1 MDPANKEEMQQCL
14 QEANEEFSERKD
26 QEMAKAV
33 MHAAAGI
40 VATEEGHHNDCI
52 KDIRGARNHAR
63 SARPRAR
70 APSPRAPARRRNLT
84 AHPRTARAAALTG
97 QVQSRHQ
104 ELAKRRADDP
114 VAKQKV
120 ELLGERNRTEEHVK
134 AQQAEVDRHRDA
146 IASEERRGVELGAAG
161 EALKQREAVEVPRAR
176 HKISLFANIS
186 SIRWDYQGTD
196 DATLKGYVLNGEQM
210 EQFAVDTRAKND
222 FAAINQ
228 LWGLV
233 GA

>member
-1 MDPANKEEMQQCL
+1 MGAHSGHVRPFGFFFGDEVSKSDPLYFQKTLFQVYQKRVVPL
-14 QEANEEFSERKD
+14 ERKC
-26 QEMAKAV
+26 V
-33 MHAAAGI
+33 L
-40 VATEEGHHNDCI
+40 
-52 KDIRGARNHAR
+52 
-63 SARPRAR
+63 R
-70 APSPRAPARRRNLT
+70 APTRWRNLT